1 MSNWTWLS
9 GLASDLNVWEDE
21 LSLADLDAEHT
32 FVSYAEE
39 IPVLQNL
46 YSLSAVQN
54 ADVLVGM
61 DFSALVMLKNLEK
74 RPAGQRWILLAPIL
88 NFCGGEDAWP
98 EKQVLLMA
106 KEVQKMPKVALQGIL
121 DLFGPADESNQELWM
136 DTALKMKPEVIAE
149 CFEYLANAKVEE
161 PLTVPN
167 CEVHFGKDD
176 EWITVSGAET
186 AKELLQGATVM
197 VRPKAGHWAMSLIG

>member
-32 FVSYAEE
+32 FVSYVEE
-39 IPVLQNL
+39 IPVLQDL

-61 DFSALVMLKNLEK
+61 DFSALVMLKNLHR
-74 RPAGQRWILLAPIL
+74 RPRGQRWILLAPIL
-88 NFCGGEDAWP
+88 NFCAGEDAWP

-106 KEVQKMPKVALQGIL
+106 KEVQKMPKVALQGVL
-121 DLFGPADESNQELWM
+121 DLFGPADEENQDLWM
-136 DTALKMKPEVIAE
+136 ETALKMNPESIAQG
-149 CFEYLANAKVEE
+149 FEYLASAKIEE
-161 PLTVPN
+161 PVSVPD
-167 CEVHFGKDD
+167 CEVYFGKDD
-176 EWITVSGAET
+176 EWITAPAAEA
-186 AKELLQGATVM
+186 AKTLLQGATVT

>member
-32 FVSYAEE
+32 FVSYVEE
-39 IPVLQNL
+39 IPVLQDL

-61 DFSALVMLKNLEK
+61 DFSALVMLKNLHR
-74 RPAGQRWILLAPIL
+74 RPSGQRWILLAPIL
-88 NFCGGEDAWP
+88 NFCAGEDAWP

-106 KEVQKMPKVALQGIL
+106 KEVQKMPKVALQGVL
-121 DLFGPADESNQELWM
+121 DLFGPADEENQDLWM
-136 DTALKMKPEVIAE
+136 ETALKMNPESIAQG
-149 CFEYLANAKVEE
+149 FEYLASAKIEE
-161 PLTVPN
+161 PVPVPD

-176 EWITVSGAET
+176 EWITAPAAEA
-186 AKELLQGATVM
+186 AKTLLQGATVT

>member
-9 GLASDLNVWEDE
+9 GLASDLSVWEDE
-21 LSLADLDAEHT
+21 LSLADLESEHT
-32 FVSYAEE
+32 FISYAEE
-39 IPVLQNL
+39 IPVLQDL
-46 YSLSAVQN
+46 YSLSTVQN

-61 DFSALVMLKNLEK
+61 DFSALVMLQNLSK
-74 RPAGQRWILLAPIL
+74 RPRGQRWILLAPIL
-88 NFCGGEDAWP
+88 NFCSGEDGWP

-121 DLFGPADESNQELWM
+121 DLFGPADESNQDLWM
-136 DTALKMKPEVIAE
+136 ETALKMKPEVIAE
-149 CFEYLANAKVEE
+149 GFEYLAKAKVEE
-161 PLTVPN
+161 PLSVPN

-176 EWITVSGAET
+176 EWITASTVEQ
-186 AKELLQGATVM
+186 AKELLKESTVT